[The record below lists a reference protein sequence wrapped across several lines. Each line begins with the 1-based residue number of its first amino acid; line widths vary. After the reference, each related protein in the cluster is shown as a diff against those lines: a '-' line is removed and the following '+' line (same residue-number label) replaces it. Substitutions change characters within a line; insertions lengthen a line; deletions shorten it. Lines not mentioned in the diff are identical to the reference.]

1 MLLPCISS
9 ERLLTL
15 TACSCV
21 CILGLINYTSK
32 LDNILISSWGH
43 QKPIPG
49 NFEQILSAEAV
60 HNLGSKQPTNRKHIY
75 VWLDFDIL
83 QRFSWPRSL
92 HQSQYKDSSLVLILS
107 FCLEW
112 TCCDAAAWCL
122 LDSKTRIK
130 HYPTKHIVPPHV
142 HRSTFAL
149 CIVLQVSDMG
159 CQATEED
166 IALCLLA
173 PPPQAPGSEQ
183 HLPGI
188 LSPAP
193 GHGESAPCL
202 VFIPR

>member
-1 MLLPCISS
+1 MLLSCISS

-49 NFEQILSAEAV
+49 NFEQILTAEAV

-75 VWLDFDIL
+75 VWLNLDIL
-83 QRFSWPRSL
+83 QRFSWPRSQ

-112 TCCDAAAWCL
+112 TVVMLLPDVYWQNQEAYKGEIQCPILPNQICFITNHDKFHAAIQL
-122 LDSKTRIK
+122 LLLSSNQNT
-130 HYPTKHIVPPHV
+130 VV
-142 HRSTFAL
+142 HRK
-149 CIVLQVSDMG
+149 
-159 CQATEED
+159 
-166 IALCLLA
+166 
-173 PPPQAPGSEQ
+173 
-183 HLPGI
+183 
-188 LSPAP
+188 
-193 GHGESAPCL
+193 
-202 VFIPR
+202 

>member
-1 MLLPCISS
+1 MPRTMKLRLDISIWGSKDISIHLHLILLSTLLLCISS

-75 VWLDFDIL
+75 VWLNLDIL
-83 QRFSWPRSL
+83 QRFSWPRSQ

-112 TCCDAAAWCL
+112 TSFDAAAWCL
-122 LDSKTRIK
+122 LAKLGLTQS
-130 HYPTKHIVPPHV
+130 
-142 HRSTFAL
+142 
-149 CIVLQVSDMG
+149 
-159 CQATEED
+159 
-166 IALCLLA
+166 
-173 PPPQAPGSEQ
+173 
-183 HLPGI
+183 
-188 LSPAP
+188 
-193 GHGESAPCL
+193 
-202 VFIPR
+202 